1 MFLISRLLA
10 MAMTPGK
17 KKREEDDDDDDD
29 EDAEERSVFMFPVLL
44 S

>member
-17 KKREEDDDDDDD
+17 KKREEEDDDDD
-29 EDAEERSVFMFPVLL
+29 EDAEERSVFMFPVVL